1 MIALAALL
9 LLAAPQDT
17 STRTMAVTFDDLPVV
32 RFQHD
37 IAAQESVTDDLVRI
51 FVRHRIPAI
60 GFVNEQ
66 KLAGA
71 DGSLDRRRVAL
82 LRRWLD
88 AGLDLGNHTWSHRS
102 LHEIPLADYEAEI
115 LRGETVLRPLL
126 AEYGKTPR
134 FFRHPYLQT
143 GRDLATRDSVTSFL
157 SSRGYQVAPVTVDNA
172 DYVFAAAYDSLRAL
186 GDSATAVRVRAEYV
200 QYMKSVVVFYEGQA
214 QAIAGRRIPQ
224 ILLAHA
230 SRLNADAFDAI
241 ADWLSARGYTFIPL
255 AQALTDSIY
264 TSPDRYTGNGG
275 ITWLHRWA
283 ITRNLPKSIFQG
295 EPDVPDWIVRVSGF

>member
-32 RFQHD
+32 RFQND
-37 IAAQESVTDDLVRI
+37 IAGQESVTDDLVRT
-51 FVRHRIPAI
+51 FVRHRIPVI

-71 DGSLDRRRVAL
+71 DGTPDRRRVGL

-102 LHEIPLADYEAEI
+102 LHEVPLADYEAEI

-126 AEYGKTPR
+126 AEYGKVPG

-143 GRDLATRDSVTSFL
+143 GRDLTIRDSVTSFL
-157 SSRGYQVAPVTVDNA
+157 SSHGYRVAPVTVDNA

-186 GDSATAVRVRAEYV
+186 GDSATAVRVRTAYV
-200 QYMKSVVVFYEGQA
+200 QYMEAVVVFYEGQA
-214 QAIAGRRIPQ
+214 QAIAGRPIPQ

-241 ADWLSARGYTFIPL
+241 AGWLRARGYTFVPL

-295 EPDVPDWIVRVSGF
+295 EPVVPDWIVRVSGF